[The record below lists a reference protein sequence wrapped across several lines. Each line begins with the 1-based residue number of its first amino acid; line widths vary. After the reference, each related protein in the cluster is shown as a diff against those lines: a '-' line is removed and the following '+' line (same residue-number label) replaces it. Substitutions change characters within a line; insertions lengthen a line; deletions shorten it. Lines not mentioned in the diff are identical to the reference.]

1 MLRAVIGRLASL
13 KTTFQLGTVS
23 NTLLY
28 TATDLI
34 TITVSAANQTEDKL
48 THSVSISG
56 DSGIRSA
63 TLKTGG
69 SGYVDAVNASPTG
82 GNGTGAVVNYTTTGG
97 VVTGL
102 DFVSDGAEYLVG
114 DILSL
119 TNPNAG
125 GVTSIGPLIEDA
137 QTGETGGSGYSPE
150 GYIYGVATT
159 DRGPTGVGT
168 GTGSG

>member
-1 MLRAVIGRLASL
+1 MIGRLASL

-69 SGYVDAVNASPTG
+69 SGYVDALNASPTG

-114 DILSL
+114 DILTL

-125 GVTSIGPLIEDA
+125 GVTSIGPLIEDS

-159 DRGPTGVGT
+159 DR
-168 GTGSG
+168 